1 MANSVS
7 LKLTNHGLNKV
18 MSEGAQKSFAYF
30 SLSDMNELYNV
41 SVSPNLEDIMNIT
54 GSKNLFTARKS
65 CIDSIP
71 TTAQV
76 LPPTEEVLINNEQR
90 WLVNFYKTNC
100 GVWDYEKS
108 NLDITINLHE
118 YFSWLEGLVASGYT
132 ETLDTSLVLID
143 GINLV
148 KQEQNFVDKTWEN
161 IDGTSLIAPS
171 YEFVTEEDK
180 KNYLKLNSKY
190 VEFNGIQRVET
201 DKSFDRFYTSL
212 LFGFGSMLIGGYYLE
227 GHNSYLTFQAPQF
240 GYVINGTTNYISLD
254 KLGNPNSYD
263 EIRPA
268 VILGSLADDLYY
280 LKEPKKY
287 NTTDFNGF
295 MGQAIWG
302 YVNNKGQSLIK
313 GMINKAKS
321 HIQFYFKE
329 TSFNK
334 WELPLNLR
342 MRLDNTSDLKI
353 VGGNIKYNFVY
364 DPNATISGYNNILII
379 K

>member
-76 LPPTEEVLINNEQR
+76 LPPTEEVLVNNEQR

-100 GVWDYEKS
+100 GVWDYDKS

-171 YEFVTEEDK
+171 YEFVTEL
-180 KNYLKLNSKY
+180 YLYQL
-190 VEFNGIQRVET
+190 
-201 DKSFDRFYTSL
+201 
-212 LFGFGSMLIGGYYLE
+212 
-227 GHNSYLTFQAPQF
+227 
-240 GYVINGTTNYISLD
+240 
-254 KLGNPNSYD
+254 
-263 EIRPA
+263 
-268 VILGSLADDLYY
+268 
-280 LKEPKKY
+280 
-287 NTTDFNGF
+287 
-295 MGQAIWG
+295 
-302 YVNNKGQSLIK
+302 
-313 GMINKAKS
+313 
-321 HIQFYFKE
+321 
-329 TSFNK
+329 
-334 WELPLNLR
+334 
-342 MRLDNTSDLKI
+342 
-353 VGGNIKYNFVY
+353 
-364 DPNATISGYNNILII
+364 
-379 K
+379 